1 MATYVVITT
10 TTGTVSVEF
19 NIYTQAVGYSRTK
32 LRIDELV
39 TVIQYNDG
47 SVGVRARSGM
57 LDYTFSHD
65 GSKGLKIESV
75 NGVAPTS
82 HSHLF
87 DLISSVVP

>member
-1 MATYVVITT
+1 MATYVVMSTT
-10 TTGTVSVEF
+10 TSTVSVEF
-19 NIYTQAVGYSRTK
+19 NSYTQAVGYSRTK
-32 LRIDELV
+32 WRIEELV

-47 SVGVRARSGM
+47 SVGVRAKSGM

-65 GSKGLKIESV
+65 GSKGLKIESI

-87 DLISSVVP
+87 DLISGIVP